1 MDHMS
6 KAPKILNT
14 LYVKP
19 INDKE
24 FGVFTNAPLYR
35 DSIVEFCAWLPVSQK
50 IQILIDKNDP
60 SLSQKLFINPDGIE
74 KERQFAAK
82 IADLDLQERL
92 DRGLI
97 TTEQFKALLIEVAN
111 PTKLLS
117 VVSHAILLGF
127 GSLYRRSDMPN
138 LTWEYDS
145 DSKLYKFYT
154 TQDIAA
160 NRELTYF

>member
-1 MDHMS
+1 MN

-19 INDKE
+19 VNDKE

-35 DSIVEFCAWLPVSQK
+35 DSIVEFCAWLPISQK
-50 IQILIDKNDP
+50 LQILIDKND
-60 SLSQKLFINPDGIE
+60 SNLGRKLFVNPDGIE

-82 IADLDLQERL
+82 IAELDLQERL

-97 TTEQFKALLIEVAN
+97 TQEQFKAILIEVAN
-111 PTKLLS
+111 PTKLLNID
-117 VVSHAILLGF
+117 SHAILLGF
-127 GSLYRRSDMPN
+127 GSMYRQSETPN
-138 LTWEYDS
+138 ITWEYDS
-145 DSKLYKFYT
+145 ESKLYKFYT

>member
-1 MDHMS
+1 MS
-6 KAPKILNT
+6 KTPKILNT

-35 DSIVEFCAWLPVSQK
+35 DSIVEFCAWLPISQR
-50 IQILIDKNDP
+50 IQILIDKND
-60 SLSQKLFINPDGIE
+60 SNLSQRLFVNPDGIE

-127 GSLYRRSDMPN
+127 GSLYRRSETPN

>member
-1 MDHMS
+1 MS

-60 SLSQKLFINPDGIE
+60 SLSQKLFVNPDGIE

>member
-1 MDHMS
+1 MS

-50 IQILIDKNDP
+50 IQILIDKNDA
-60 SLSQKLFINPDGIE
+60 SLGQRLFINPDGIE

-127 GSLYRRSDMPN
+127 GSLYRRSETPN

>member
-1 MDHMS
+1 MS

-60 SLSQKLFINPDGIE
+60 SLSQKLFVNPDGIE

-127 GSLYRRSDMPN
+127 GSLYRRSETPN

>member
-1 MDHMS
+1 MN

-19 INDKE
+19 VNDKE

-35 DSIVEFCAWLPVSQK
+35 DSIVEFCAWLPISQK
-50 IQILIDKNDP
+50 LQILIDKND
-60 SLSQKLFINPDGIE
+60 SNLGRKLFVNPDGIE

-82 IADLDLQERL
+82 IAELDLQERL

-97 TTEQFKALLIEVAN
+97 TQEQFKAILIEVAN

-117 VVSHAILLGF
+117 IASHAILLGF
-127 GSLYRRSDMPN
+127 GSMYRQSETPN
-138 LTWEYDS
+138 ITWEYDS
-145 DSKLYKFYT
+145 ESKLYKFYT

>member
-14 LYVKP
+14 LCVKP

-35 DSIVEFCAWLPVSQK
+35 DSIVEFCAWLPVSQR
-50 IQILIDKNDP
+50 IQILIDKNDT
-60 SLSQKLFINPDGIE
+60 SLGQRLFINPDGIE

-138 LTWEYDS
+138 ITWEYDS

>member
-1 MDHMS
+1 MS

-14 LYVKP
+14 LCVKP
-19 INDKE
+19 VNDKE

-50 IQILIDKNDP
+50 IQILIDKND
-60 SLSQKLFINPDGIE
+60 SNLSQKLFINPDGIE

-97 TTEQFKALLIEVAN
+97 TSDQFKALLIEVAN

-138 LTWEYDS
+138 ITWEYDS

>member
-1 MDHMS
+1 MS

-14 LYVKP
+14 ICVKP

-35 DSIVEFCAWLPVSQK
+35 DSIVEFCAWLPVSQR
-50 IQILIDKNDP
+50 IQILIDKNDA
-60 SLSQKLFINPDGIE
+60 SLGQRLFINPDGIE

-138 LTWEYDS
+138 ITWEYDS

>member
-1 MDHMS
+1 MS
-6 KAPKILNT
+6 KTPKILNT

-35 DSIVEFCAWLPVSQK
+35 DSIVEFCAWLPISQRLR
-50 IQILIDKNDP
+50 ILIDKND
-60 SLSQKLFINPDGIE
+60 SKLSQQLFVNPDGIE
-74 KERQFAAK
+74 KERQFAAR

-97 TTEQFKALLIEVAN
+97 TPEQFKSILLEVAN

-117 VVSHAILLGF
+117 VSSHAILLGF
-127 GSLYRRSDMPN
+127 GSLYRRSEMPN
-138 LTWEYDS
+138 ITWEYDS

-154 TQDIAA
+154 TQDVAA

>member
-14 LYVKP
+14 LCVKP

-35 DSIVEFCAWLPVSQK
+35 DSIVEFCAWLPVSQR
-50 IQILIDKNDP
+50 IQILIDKNDA
-60 SLSQKLFINPDGIE
+60 SLGQRLFINPDGIE

-138 LTWEYDS
+138 ITWEYDS

>member
-1 MDHMS
+1 MS

-14 LYVKP
+14 LCVKP

-35 DSIVEFCAWLPVSQK
+35 DSIVEFCAWLPVSQR
-50 IQILIDKNDP
+50 IQILIDKNDT
-60 SLSQKLFINPDGIE
+60 SLGQRLFINPDGIE

-138 LTWEYDS
+138 ITWEYDS

>member
-1 MDHMS
+1 MN

-19 INDKE
+19 VNDKE

-35 DSIVEFCAWLPVSQK
+35 DSIIEFCAWLPISQK
-50 IQILIDKNDP
+50 LQILIDKNDAN
-60 SLSQKLFINPDGIE
+60 LGQKLFVNPDGIE

-82 IADLDLQERL
+82 IAELDLQERL

-97 TTEQFKALLIEVAN
+97 TQEQFKAILIEVAN
-111 PTKLLS
+111 PTKLLNID
-117 VVSHAILLGF
+117 SHAILLGF
-127 GSLYRRSDMPN
+127 GSMYRQSETPN
-138 LTWEYDS
+138 ITWEYDS
-145 DSKLYKFYT
+145 ESKLYKFYT

>member
-1 MDHMS
+1 MS

-14 LYVKP
+14 LCVKP

-35 DSIVEFCAWLPVSQK
+35 DSIVEFCAWLPVSQR
-50 IQILIDKNDP
+50 IQILIDKNDA
-60 SLSQKLFINPDGIE
+60 SLGQRLFINPDGIE

>member
-1 MDHMS
+1 MN

-19 INDKE
+19 VNDKE

-35 DSIVEFCAWLPVSQK
+35 DSIIEFCAWLPISQK
-50 IQILIDKNDP
+50 LQILIDKND
-60 SLSQKLFINPDGIE
+60 SNLGRKLFVNPDGIE

-82 IADLDLQERL
+82 IAELDLQERL

-97 TTEQFKALLIEVAN
+97 TQEQFKAILIEVAN
-111 PTKLLS
+111 PTKLLNID
-117 VVSHAILLGF
+117 SHAILLGF
-127 GSLYRRSDMPN
+127 GSMYRQSETPN
-138 LTWEYDS
+138 ITWEYDS
-145 DSKLYKFYT
+145 ESKLYKFYT

-160 NRELTYF
+160 NCELTYF

>member
-1 MDHMS
+1 MS

-14 LYVKP
+14 LCVKP

-35 DSIVEFCAWLPVSQK
+35 DSIVEFCAWLPVSQR
-50 IQILIDKNDP
+50 IQILIDKNDA
-60 SLSQKLFINPDGIE
+60 SLGQRLFINPDGIE

-138 LTWEYDS
+138 ITWEYDS

>member
-14 LYVKP
+14 ICVKP

-35 DSIVEFCAWLPVSQK
+35 DSIVEFCAWLPVSQR
-50 IQILIDKNDP
+50 IQILIDKNDA
-60 SLSQKLFINPDGIE
+60 SLGQRLFINPDGIE

-138 LTWEYDS
+138 ITWEYDS

>member
-14 LYVKP
+14 ICVKP

-35 DSIVEFCAWLPVSQK
+35 DSIVEFCAWLPVSQR
-50 IQILIDKNDP
+50 IQILIDKNDA
-60 SLSQKLFINPDGIE
+60 SLGQRLFINPDGIE

-138 LTWEYDS
+138 ITWEYDS

-160 NRELTYF
+160 NRELTYC

>member
-1 MDHMS
+1 MN

-19 INDKE
+19 VNDKE

-35 DSIVEFCAWLPVSQK
+35 DSIIEFCAWLPISQK
-50 IQILIDKNDP
+50 LQILIDKNDAN
-60 SLSQKLFINPDGIE
+60 LGQKLFVNPDGIE

-82 IADLDLQERL
+82 IAELDLQERL

-97 TTEQFKALLIEVAN
+97 TQEQFKAILIEVAN
-111 PTKLLS
+111 PTKLLNID
-117 VVSHAILLGF
+117 SHAILLGF
-127 GSLYRRSDMPN
+127 GSMYRQSETPN
-138 LTWEYDS
+138 ITWEYDS
-145 DSKLYKFYT
+145 ESKLYKFYT

-160 NRELTYF
+160 NCELTYF

>member
-1 MDHMS
+1 MS

-14 LYVKP
+14 ICVKP

-35 DSIVEFCAWLPVSQK
+35 DSIVEFCAWLPVSQR
-50 IQILIDKNDP
+50 IQILIDKNDA
-60 SLSQKLFINPDGIE
+60 SLGQRLFINPDGIE

-138 LTWEYDS
+138 ITWEYDS

-160 NRELTYF
+160 NRELTYC

>member
-1 MDHMS
+1 MN

-19 INDKE
+19 VNDKE

-35 DSIVEFCAWLPVSQK
+35 DSIVEFCAWLPISQK
-50 IQILIDKNDP
+50 LQILIDKNDAN
-60 SLSQKLFINPDGIE
+60 LGQKLFVNPDGIE

-82 IADLDLQERL
+82 IAELDLQERL

-97 TTEQFKALLIEVAN
+97 TQEQFKAILIEVAN
-111 PTKLLS
+111 PTKLLNID
-117 VVSHAILLGF
+117 SHAILLGF
-127 GSLYRRSDMPN
+127 GSMYRQSETPN
-138 LTWEYDS
+138 ITWEYDS
-145 DSKLYKFYT
+145 ESKLYKFYT

-160 NRELTYF
+160 NCELTYF